1 MLINISY
8 SQFKDLERCFIN
20 IENTLYEYG
29 YQPSSL
35 SDAQEQIQKVFTD
48 PNKSVELAEEIFN
61 LIKLFKEI
69 KNE

>member
-1 MLINISY
+1 MLINIPY
-8 SQFKDLERCFIN
+8 NQFQNLERCFTN

-35 SDAQEQIQKVFTD
+35 GDAQEQIQKVFTD
-48 PNKSVELAEEIFN
+48 SNKSGELIEEIFD